1 VGFGEKRSREMFA
14 QMAKRFQ
21 LGPEIERY
29 TQLLARDPDSLA
41 FVPLADAYRKSGL
54 FEESFAV
61 LKRGMGRRPDYIPA
75 KIVLGKCY
83 LDLGN
88 YPKAETT
95 FEDILRLDRDNLVA
109 LSSMANVRLHQRRY
123 GEAATIYRRILEL
136 DPSNDAAAQQLA
148 KLEGKA
154 LSQNQGEVIEIDIE
168 STATKIPATEP
179 LSGEIEEVEE
189 RPPDTLDFENVMRA
203 GSLPS
208 SRESGEALPVTEPP
222 VDGPEVSV
230 GESRGSGDGAD
241 SPPITGKAATGVEPA
256 DSGSN
261 GEPTEIDLDLIPPV
275 VPLDIVD
282 DEPRETVAEKD
293 VVPPDPSKAG
303 GEKPVR
309 HAGDEPEINVDVPVP
324 PPPDTEELALV
335 EPEHVEVM
343 PEDEV
348 PPEIPP
354 VKDTAPI
361 IPTEESDKPAFKTFS
376 SWLSGMAGRKDE
388 EVEEEDKGVE
398 Q

>member
-1 VGFGEKRSREMFA
+1 MFPD
-14 QMAKRFQ
+14 MAKRFQ

-54 FEESFAV
+54 FEEAFAV

-109 LSSMANVRLHQRRY
+109 LSSMANVRLHQRRF

-154 LSQNQGEVIEIDIE
+154 LSRSQGEVIEIDIE
-168 STATKIPATEP
+168 STATRIPPTEP
-179 LSGEIEEVEE
+179 LSGEVEEVGEK
-189 RPPDTLDFENVMRA
+189 PSDTLDFENVMRA
-203 GSLPS
+203 ESLPS
-208 SRESGEALPVTEPP
+208 SGESDEALPVA
-222 VDGPEVSV
+222 
-230 GESRGSGDGAD
+230 ESRAGGDGAV
-241 SPPITGKAATGVEPA
+241 SPPDAGIAATGAEPA
-256 DSGSN
+256 DSGTSV
-261 GEPTEIDLDLIPPV
+261 EPTEIDLDFIPPAAS
-275 VPLDIVD
+275 LDIVD
-282 DEPRETVAEKD
+282 EPRKTVAEKEAATP
-293 VVPPDPSKAG
+293 VTPKAG
-303 GEKPVR
+303 EGKPVR
-309 HAGDEPEINVDVPVP
+309 HAGDEPEIKVEVPVP

-335 EPEHVEVM
+335 EPETVEVM
-343 PEDEV
+343 PENEV

-354 VKDTAPI
+354 VKDTAPF
-361 IPTEESDKPAFKTFS
+361 IPIEETHKPAFKTFS
-376 SWLSGMAGRKDE
+376 SWLSGMAGPKDE

>member
-1 VGFGEKRSREMFA
+1 MFPN
-14 QMAKRFQ
+14 MAKRFQ

-54 FEESFAV
+54 FEEAFAV

-88 YPKAETT
+88 YPKAEAT

-154 LSQNQGEVIEIDIE
+154 LSQNHGEVIEIDIE
-168 STATKIPATEP
+168 SASTRIPPTEP
-179 LSGEIEEVEE
+179 LSGEIEEKV
-189 RPPDTLDFENVMRA
+189 PDTLDFENVMRA
-203 GSLPS
+203 ESLPS
-208 SRESGEALPVTEPP
+208 SVDDGEVPAGRPRETDSEP
-222 VDGPEVSV
+222 GAA
-230 GESRGSGDGAD
+230 SRG
-241 SPPITGKAATGVEPA
+241 EPA
-256 DSGSN
+256 DSD
-261 GEPTEIDLDLIPPV
+261 EPTEIDLDLIPP
-275 VPLDIVD
+275 
-282 DEPRETVAEKD
+282 
-293 VVPPDPSKAG
+293 AG
-303 GEKPVR
+303 GVDVTDKGSRQPAPKKGGVSPV
-309 HAGDEPEINVDVPVP
+309 APEVGEEPPIKDSGGEPDINVEVPVP
-324 PPPDTEELALV
+324 PPPNTEELSLV
-335 EPEHVEVM
+335 ESESVEVM

-354 VKDTAPI
+354 VKDTIPI
-361 IPTEESDKPAFKTFS
+361 IPTEESEKPAFKTFS
-376 SWLSGMAGRKDE
+376 SWLSGIAGRKDE
-388 EVEEEDKGVE
+388 KVGEEDKGDE
-398 Q
+398 

>member
-1 VGFGEKRSREMFA
+1 MFPK
-14 QMAKRFQ
+14 MAKRFQ

-54 FEESFAV
+54 FEEAFAV

-154 LSQNQGEVIEIDIE
+154 LVPNQGEVIEIDIE
-168 STATKIPATEP
+168 SASTRIPPTEP
-179 LSGEIEEVEE
+179 LSGEIEEGEE
-189 RPPDTLDFENVMRA
+189 TTAGTLDFENVMRA
-203 GSLPS
+203 ESLPS
-208 SRESGEALPVTEPP
+208 SGEPDGETPAAPVSAEGSRRDSTP
-222 VDGPEVSV
+222 G
-230 GESRGSGDGAD
+230 GE
-241 SPPITGKAATGVEPA
+241 GVPAGGERA
-256 DSGSN
+256 DSGSTD
-261 GEPTEIDLDLIPPV
+261 EPTEIDLDLVSPAAS
-275 VPLDIVD
+275 LDTAD
-282 DEPRETVAEKD
+282 DEPRGAVAGKA
-293 VVPPDPSKAG
+293 PPEAPKAG
-303 GEKPVR
+303 EGRPVR
-309 HAGDEPEINVDVPVP
+309 HAGDEPEIEVEVPVP
-324 PPPDTEELALV
+324 PPPNTEELDIV
-335 EPEHVEVM
+335 EPEAVEVM

-348 PPEIPP
+348 PPEVPP

-361 IPTEESDKPAFKTFS
+361 IPTEESEKPAFKTFS
-376 SWLSGMAGRKDE
+376 SWLSGLAGRKDE
-388 EVEEEDKGVE
+388 EAGEEEKE
-398 Q
+398 KSSE

>member
-1 VGFGEKRSREMFA
+1 
-14 QMAKRFQ
+14 MAKRFQ

-54 FEESFAV
+54 FEEAFAV

-88 YPKAETT
+88 YPKAEAT
-95 FEDILRLDRDNLVA
+95 FEDILRMDRDNLVA

-148 KLEGKA
+148 KLEGKS

-168 STATKIPATEP
+168 STSTRIPPTEP
-179 LSGEIEEVEE
+179 LSGEIEEKI
-189 RPPDTLDFENVMRA
+189 PDTIDFENVMRA
-203 GSLPS
+203 ETLPS
-208 SRESGEALPVTEPP
+208 SADADGVSTEPP
-222 VDGPEVSV
+222 SSEPETPAGELRRSGVD
-230 GESRGSGDGAD
+230 AD
-241 SPPITGKAATGVEPA
+241 SEKDTVKTATGGETA
-256 DSGSN
+256 DSGST
-261 GEPTEIDLDLIPPV
+261 GEPTEIDLDLIPPAAGIDV
-275 VPLDIVD
+275 EKSRQTAP
-282 DEPRETVAEKD
+282 DEGE
-293 VVPPDPSKAG
+293 VPPEALEAVEEPPIRDAG
-303 GEKPVR
+303 GE
-309 HAGDEPEINVDVPVP
+309 PEIDVEVPVP
-324 PPPDTEELALV
+324 PPPDTEELAIV
-335 EPEHVEVM
+335 EPESVEVM

-354 VKDTAPI
+354 VKDEAPF
-361 IPTEESDKPAFKTFS
+361 IPTEESQKPAFKTFS

-388 EVEEEDKGVE
+388 EVGEEDKGE
-398 Q
+398 E

>member
-1 VGFGEKRSREMFA
+1 
-14 QMAKRFQ
+14 MAKRFQ

-54 FEESFAV
+54 FEEAFAV

-95 FEDILRLDRDNLVA
+95 FEDILRMDRDNLVA

-168 STATKIPATEP
+168 SAATTVSPTEP
-179 LSGEIEEVEE
+179 LSGEMEEVGEKA
-189 RPPDTLDFENVMRA
+189 PDTLDFENVMRA
-203 GSLPS
+203 ESLPS
-208 SRESGEALPVTEPP
+208 SRETGEGWPEGEAPAGVPVSAEGFRKTGDAADFASDAGRMTTGAEP
-222 VDGPEVSV
+222 D
-230 GESRGSGDGAD
+230 
-241 SPPITGKAATGVEPA
+241 
-256 DSGSN
+256 DSGST
-261 GEPTEIDLDLIPPV
+261 GEPTEIDLDFIPPA
-275 VPLDIVD
+275 VPLDIA
-282 DEPRETVAEKD
+282 DEKPRIAAPGRGGGSLD
-293 VVPPDPSKAG
+293 ASKG
-303 GEKPVR
+303 GEEPPVG
-309 HAGDEPEINVDVPVP
+309 HAGDEPESEVEVPVP

-335 EPEHVEVM
+335 EPETVEVM
-343 PEDEV
+343 SEDEV

-354 VKDTAPI
+354 VRSTAPV
-361 IPTEESDKPAFKTFS
+361 IPTEESHKPAFKTFS

-398 Q
+398 

>member
-1 VGFGEKRSREMFA
+1 
-14 QMAKRFQ
+14 MAKRFQ

-54 FEESFAV
+54 FEEAFAV
-61 LKRGMGRRPDYIPA
+61 LKRGMGRRPEYIPA

-168 STATKIPATEP
+168 STATRTPQTEP
-179 LSGEIEEVEE
+179 LSGEMDTIEEKV
-189 RPPDTLDFENVMRA
+189 PSTIDFENVMRA
-203 GSLPS
+203 ESLPS
-208 SRESGEALPVTEPP
+208 SQESGEALPDGELPAGVP
-222 VDGPEVSV
+222 VSAEDPRRTG
-230 GESRGSGDGAD
+230 GAAD
-241 SPPITGKAATGVEPA
+241 SPSDAGRMTTGVEPA
-256 DSGSN
+256 DSSRT
-261 GEPTEIDLDLIPPV
+261 GEPTEIDLDLIPQAAN
-275 VPLDIVD
+275 LDIVD
-282 DEPRETVAEKD
+282 EESRYAAPEKGGA
-293 VVPPDPSKAG
+293 PPDVPEVVK
-303 GEKPVR
+303 EPPVR
-309 HAGDEPEINVDVPVP
+309 RAGNEPEIRVEVPVP
-324 PPPDTEELALV
+324 PPPDTEELAIV
-335 EPEHVEVM
+335 EPETVEVM

-354 VKDTAPI
+354 VKDMAPI

-376 SWLSGMAGRKDE
+376 SWLSGMSGRKDE
-388 EVEEEDKGVE
+388 EVGEEDKGE
-398 Q
+398 EK